1 MKVTYPRTIVIQED
15 GQKSIRFTDPGKA
28 AEHWARIKE
37 EEWLQKHKEDK
48 KYIVTS
54 GLAYRRSSI
63 CNSLFDDARVR
74 YRKLRRRSLRL
85 FRKILEV
92 NS

>member
-15 GQKSIRFTDPGKA
+15 GLKPVRFTDPGKA

-37 EEWLQKHKEDK
+37 QEWIEKNKEDK
-48 KYIVTS
+48 KYQVVIKPGYHRNYIS
-54 GLAYRRSSI
+54 NQLY
-63 CNSLFDDARVR
+63 DDARIR
-74 YRKLRRRSLRL
+74 YRKLRRRALHL